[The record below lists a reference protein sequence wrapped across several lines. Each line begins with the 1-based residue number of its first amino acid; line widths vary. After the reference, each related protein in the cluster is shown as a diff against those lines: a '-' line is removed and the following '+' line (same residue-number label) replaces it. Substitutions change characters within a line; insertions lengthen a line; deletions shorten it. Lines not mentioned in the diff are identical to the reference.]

1 MSQVHVLLGKCYQ
14 AQNEPEKAKA
24 EFLAAIHADP
34 AAAQPHY
41 LLAKVYR
48 ELRDQRA
55 SAAELAQF
63 EHLSKL
69 EKEKNL
75 QRNPQN

>member
-1 MSQVHVLLGKCYQ
+1 LGNAIRPRRK
-14 AQNEPEKAKA
+14 PEKAKG
-24 EFLAAIHADP
+24 EFLAAINADP

-48 ELRDQRA
+48 ELHDQQA

-69 EKEKNL
+69 EKEKTL